1 MLIALF
7 TLITPASAAAAAA
20 NILPIKTKWE
30 SKFRASPTVRWTSAW
45 GTWRG
50 NQSWGGGSGF
60 IDNSSI
66 WNPNRSGC
74 GCGCCNH
81 LHTCP
86 KATLPHA
93 AARQQAQRSR
103 SRSRSHSRIPGRL
116 AGATFCLIE
125 LAKKKKKS
133 LQMEFLV
140 ALATVKVA
148 RLAMANRHLNIY
160 LSLFLL
166 HPLSHSLPALLS
178 ISVPL
183 HSLPLLP
190 SFSETVPNCLPAYTV
205 QHVLCLHYA
214 TASNRIAFV
223 SFCFPWISQFVVR
236 LNYVISLFC
245 CHQHDK
251 QNKRKQLID
260 NKLKLAADIPCK

>member
-7 TLITPASAAAAAA
+7 TLITPA

-30 SKFRASPTVRWTSAW
+30 SKFRAPPTVRWTSAW
-45 GTWRG
+45 GTCTG
-50 NQSWGGGSGF
+50 NQSWGEGSGF

-93 AARQQAQRSR
+93 AAGHQAQCCC
-103 SRSRSHSRIPGRL
+103 SRSRSHSRISGRL
-116 AGATFCLIE
+116 AGATLGLIE
-125 LAKKKKKS
+125 LAKKKKKNT

-166 HPLSHSLPALLS
+166 HPLSLTLSALLS
-178 ISVPL
+178 FSVPL
-183 HSLPLLP
+183 HSLLLLP
-190 SFSETVPNCLPAYTV
+190 SYSETVPNCLPAYTV

-214 TASNRIAFV
+214 TPSNRIAFI
-223 SFCFPWISQFVVR
+223 SFLFEFHNLL
-236 LNYVISLFC
+236 LNYVISIFC
-245 CHQHDK
+245 QPS
-251 QNKRKQLID
+251 
-260 NKLKLAADIPCK
+260 AW